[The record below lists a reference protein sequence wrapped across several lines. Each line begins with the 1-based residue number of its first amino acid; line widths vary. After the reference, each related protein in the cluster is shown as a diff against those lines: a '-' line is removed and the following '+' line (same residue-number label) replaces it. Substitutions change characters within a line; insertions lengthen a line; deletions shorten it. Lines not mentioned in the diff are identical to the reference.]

1 MGGIVMKS
9 SLLRVTVSEI
19 CEREEV
25 DNTLVMTLV
34 ELDVARPIA
43 GDRVEEWVF
52 DATGARWLEKA
63 MRLHRELQL
72 DWEAVGMLVE
82 LLRQREDLRRENS
95 ALRRRLARF
104 LSD

>member
-1 MGGIVMKS
+1 MKS
-9 SLLRVTVSEI
+9 NLLRVSVAEI
-19 CEREEV
+19 CEREDV

-34 ELDVARPIA
+34 ELDIARPVA

-52 DATGARWLEKA
+52 DATGAHWLEKA
-63 MRLHRELQL
+63 VRLRRELQL
-72 DWEAVGMLVE
+72 DWEAVGMLVD
-82 LLRQREDLRRENS
+82 LLRQREELRRENT